1 MISEIFL
8 PKIGLMSKNGQMAT
22 LGVIEIMAIS
32 NMKALFP
39 YDVNKVW
46 DTVTSLDQYEWRSDL
61 SKIEIINEKQFVEYT
76 KDGFA
81 TTFTITVSKSCKRWE
96 FDMEN
101 SNMKGHWVG
110 IFSEKDG
117 QTEIDF
123 TEDVTAKK
131 LVLKPF
137 VKGFLKKQQEL
148 YVSDLKRALSRE
160 RYVKG

>member
-1 MISEIFL
+1 MRNRREYGNFKYESVISVL
-8 PKIGLMSKNGQMAT
+8 YK
-22 LGVIEIMAIS
+22 
-32 NMKALFP
+32 
-39 YDVNKVW
+39 KVW
-46 DTVTSLDQYEWRSDL
+46 DTVTALDQYGWRSDL

-81 TTFTITVSKSCKRWE
+81 TTFTITVSEPCKRWE

-101 SNMKGHWVG
+101 SNMKGHWIG
-110 IFSEKDG
+110 IFSEKAG

-131 LVLKPF
+131 FVLKPF

-148 YVSDLKRALSRE
+148 YVSDLKRTLG
-160 RYVKG
+160 KGI